1 MTENEKSR
9 AIVAIKIA
17 VEITENMPV
26 PPLTE
31 KEYTLISKLLEE
43 LEG

>member
-1 MTENEKSR
+1 MTNNEKRR

-17 VEITENMPV
+17 VEITENMGV

-31 KEYTLISKLLEE
+31 KEYKLINELLEE
-43 LEG
+43 LEE